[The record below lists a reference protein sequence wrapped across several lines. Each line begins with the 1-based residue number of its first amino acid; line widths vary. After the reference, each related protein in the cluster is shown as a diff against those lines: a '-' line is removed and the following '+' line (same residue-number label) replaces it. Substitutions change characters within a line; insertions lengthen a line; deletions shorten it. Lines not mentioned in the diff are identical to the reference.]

1 MKYGTS
7 KLIGADCDA
16 FIKVTFEGGV
26 DNPSMHFEGLHVD
39 GCGSPHGAHIC
50 MLEAAANMLIE
61 KCEQMKGKGNT
72 TMAHAAKFDW
82 VTK

>member
-7 KLIGADCDA
+7 KLIGANCDA
-16 FIKVTFEGGV
+16 FIKVTFERGV

-39 GCGSPHGAHIC
+39 GCGSPHGGHIC
-50 MLEAAANMLIE
+50 ILEAAANMFIE
-61 KCEQMKGKGNT
+61 KCKQMKGEGSALT
-72 TMAHAAKFDW
+72 IHAVKFDG

>member
-7 KLIGADCDA
+7 KLIGADRDA

-39 GCGSPHGAHIC
+39 GCGSPHGARIC

-61 KCEQMKGKGNT
+61 KCKQMK
-72 TMAHAAKFDW
+72 AKAMP
-82 VTK
+82 